1 MKRNG
6 KVVDIG
12 SISVTQTKPL
22 DEDNQNLNE
31 NNPLEKQ
38 LTKPNKEEKKEDD
51 VKPVSYFRLFRFSTG
66 TERCLLFIGFLGAL
80 VTASTA
86 PLNIFL
92 FGDLTGALVEYGLN
106 VSAGDPDAF
115 MDSVETFA
123 GYNSLLGLVMLLVT
137 YMSVWMYNFVA
148 NRQILRIRNLYLK
161 SALSQDI
168 GWYDVQQT
176 GDFASRM
183 SEDLTKLEDGIG
195 EKAVQFVNFMASFL
209 GCLILALTKGW
220 KLALVCLSS
229 LPVTLIAVGTVS
241 VISSRLA
248 KDELV
253 AYGLAGSIAEE
264 VLSSIRTVIAFGG
277 QDSEVKRYSANLI
290 HAKNINVKRGFL
302 TGLGFGFLWFCIY
315 ASYALAFWYG
325 VGLVLEDEN
334 KPPDDIVYTPET
346 MVTVFFGVMMASMNF
361 GMSSPY
367 IEAFSI
373 AKGAGAKIFS
383 VIDRVSPINSWS
395 NDGEC
400 PKQMKG
406 NISFRDVHFEY
417 PTRVDVKVLQG
428 LNLDIN
434 IGEKVALVGSS
445 GCGKSTCIQL
455 IQRFYDPRQGTV
467 MVDGNDVKELNVA
480 WLRKHIGVVGQ
491 EPVLFNTTI
500 AENISFGAEGAT
512 EKDIEEAA
520 REANAHDFI
529 SKLPMGYNTLVGERG
544 AQLSGGQ
551 KQRIAIARAL
561 VRKPVILLLDEA
573 TSALDT
579 SSESKVQKALDKV
592 STGRTTVIV
601 AHRLSTIRTAD
612 KIVVISNGKVVEQG
626 THVELLALKGH
637 YHALVTAQQL
647 NTINEMENENKE
659 ESEDQMQ
666 RKLGRLMSTVSR
678 TSSTRSASHTHEDE
692 RPAEVEDD
700 EEEKPPPISMITIL
714 KKNMPEWPYI
724 LIGSVG
730 SLVIGCATPI
740 FGVLFGD
747 ILGVMAADS
756 DEKVREGTDVYSL
769 YFVIAGI
776 AVGVSYFIQIFTY
789 GIAGEKLT
797 MRLRGEMFEA
807 MVRQEVAWF
816 DEKSNSSGSLC
827 ARLSGDASSV
837 QGATGQRVGI
847 VLQSIATI
855 GLGVGLA
862 IYYEWRLGLVTLCF
876 TPIIILAQYFFWRIA
891 RGETLNSQKSLEKS
905 TKLAVE
911 AVGNIRTV
919 AGLGREKTFHQQY
932 MLELLPAHK
941 EAQRNT
947 HIRAF
952 VFGLARS
959 IMFFAYSTAM
969 YYGGWLIVE
978 DGVAFADILKTAQAL
993 IMGTMSIANAMG
1005 FAPNFQKG
1013 ITAASHIFHLL
1024 NRKPQIYDPPD
1035 DRGNWKAEGNVSYQ
1049 QIEFFY
1055 PTRPNIQVLQGL
1067 NVDVLKGQTVAL
1079 VGHSGCGKS
1088 TCIQLLVRFYDP
1100 VSGCVNIDGHD
1111 VSSISMRSLRLQL
1124 GIVSQEPVLFDRTIA
1139 ENIAYGDN
1147 NRVVPMTEII
1157 EAAKQANIHNFIN
1170 SLPLGYDTRMGE
1182 KGTQLSGGQKQRV
1195 AIARALIRNPRVL
1208 LLDEATSALDTESE
1222 KVVQEALDKAK
1233 EGRTC
1238 ITIAHRLSTVQDAD
1252 VIFVINRGKVAE
1264 MGTHGEL
1271 LARHGIYYQLCSMQ
1285 SGPR

>member
-1 MKRNG
+1 MTRIK
-6 KVVDIG
+6 
-12 SISVTQTKPL
+12 SL
-22 DEDNQNLNE
+22 DEDNQNLHKKD
-31 NNPLEKQ
+31 PLEME
-38 LTKPNKEEKKEDD
+38 LTKPKKEEKKEDD
-51 VKPVSYFRLFRFSTG
+51 IKTVSFFKLFRFSTG
-66 TERCLLFIGFLGAL
+66 MERCLLFIGFLGAL
-80 VTASTA
+80 ATGATA

-92 FGDLTGALVEYGLN
+92 FGDLTGALVSYGAAIQMELP
-106 VSAGDPDAF
+106 PDTDGFTDAIY
-115 MDSVETFA
+115 TFA
-123 GYNSLLGLVMLLVT
+123 TLNSILGAVMLVVT
-137 YMSVWMYNFVA
+137 YISVWAYNFVA
-148 NRQILRIRNLYLK
+148 NRQILRIRSLYLK

-176 GDFASRM
+176 GEFASRM

-195 EKAVQFVNFMASFL
+195 EKVVQYMHFMAAFL
-209 GCLILALTKGW
+209 GCLILSFTKGW
-220 KLALVCLSS
+220 LLALVCLSS
-229 LPVTLIAVGTVS
+229 LPLTLVAVGTVS
-241 VISSRLA
+241 VLSSRLP
-248 KDELV
+248 KKELV
-253 AYGLAGSIAEE
+253 AYGIAGAIAEE

-277 QDSEVKRYSANLI
+277 QDSEVKRYTANLV
-290 HAKNINVKRGFL
+290 HAKKINVKRAFL
-302 TGLGFGFLWFCIY
+302 MGLGFGFLWFFIY
-315 ASYALAFWYG
+315 ASYALAFWFG
-325 VGLVLEDEN
+325 VGLVLDDKYKDKDE
-334 KPPDDIVYTPET
+334 IVYTPET

-373 AKGAGAKIFS
+373 AKGAGAKVFS

-395 NDGEC
+395 KDGKYPE
-400 PKQMKG
+400 QMKG

-417 PTRVDVKVLQG
+417 PTRLDVKVLQG

-434 IGEKVALVGSS
+434 HGEKVALVGSS

-455 IQRFYDPRQGTV
+455 IQRFYDPHQGTV
-467 MVDGNDVKELNVA
+467 MVDDNDVKELNVA

-500 AENISFGAEGAT
+500 SENISFGAEGAT
-512 EKDIEEAA
+512 EEDIEAA
-520 REANAHDFI
+520 AKEANAHDFI
-529 SKLPMGYNTLVGERG
+529 TKLPMGYNTLVGERG

-592 STGRTTVIV
+592 SRGRTTVIV

-612 KIVVISNGKVVEQG
+612 KIVVISDGKVVEQG
-626 THVELLALKGH
+626 THEELLALKGH

-647 NTINEMENENKE
+647 NKIDEMENENEE
-659 ESEDQMQ
+659 ESEDKAHK
-666 RKLGRLMSTVSR
+666 KLGRLMSIVSR
-678 TSSTRSASHTHEDE
+678 ASSTGSDIHTHEEE
-692 RPAEVEDD
+692 RSPVVADA
-700 EEEKPPPISMITIL
+700 EEEEPPPISMMTIL
-714 KKNMPEWPYI
+714 KKNMPEYPYI
-724 LIGSVG
+724 LLGSFG
-730 SLVIGCATPI
+730 SIVIGFAMPL
-740 FGVLFGD
+740 FAVLFGD
-747 ILGVMAADS
+747 ILGVMAKEND
-756 DEKVREGTDVYSL
+756 DDIREGTNEYSL
-769 YFVIAGI
+769 YFVIAGVSVGI
-776 AVGVSYFIQIFTY
+776 ATFTQMFTY
-789 GIAGEKLT
+789 GVAGEKLT

-816 DEKSNSSGSLC
+816 DKKSNSSGSLC

-847 VLQSIATI
+847 VLQSVATI

-862 IYYEWRLGLVTLCF
+862 LYYEWRLGLVTMCF
-876 TPIIILAQYFFWRIA
+876 TPIILLGQYSFLRIA
-891 RGETLNSQKSLEKS
+891 RGETLTNQKALEKS

-919 AGLGREKTFHQQY
+919 AGLGREQTFHEQY
-932 MLELLPAHK
+932 MSELLPAHK
-941 EAQRNT
+941 LALRNT
-947 HIRAF
+947 HIRGF

-959 IMFFAYSTAM
+959 IMFFAYSTTM
-969 YYGGWLIVE
+969 YYGGQLVVD
-978 DGVAFADILKTAQAL
+978 DGIAFETILKVGQAL

-1013 ITAASHIFHLL
+1013 MTAASHIFQLL
-1024 NRKPQIYDPPD
+1024 NRKPQIHDPLD
-1035 DRGNWKAEGNVSYQ
+1035 DRKDWQAEGNVSYQ

-1055 PTRPNIQVLQGL
+1055 PTRPNIKVLRGL

-1088 TCIQLLVRFYDP
+1088 TCIQLLERFYDP
-1100 VSGCVNIDGHD
+1100 VSGCVSIDGLD

-1139 ENIAYGDN
+1139 ENVAYGDN
-1147 NRVVPMTEII
+1147 SRTVPMSEII
-1157 EAAKQANIHNFIN
+1157 EAATKANIHNFIT
-1170 SLPLGYDTRMGE
+1170 SLPLGYQTRMGE

-1238 ITIAHRLSTVQDAD
+1238 ITIAHRLSTIQDAD
-1252 VIFVINRGKVAE
+1252 VIFVISSGQVAE

-1271 LARHGIYYQLCSMQ
+1271 LAKHGLYYKLCSMQ